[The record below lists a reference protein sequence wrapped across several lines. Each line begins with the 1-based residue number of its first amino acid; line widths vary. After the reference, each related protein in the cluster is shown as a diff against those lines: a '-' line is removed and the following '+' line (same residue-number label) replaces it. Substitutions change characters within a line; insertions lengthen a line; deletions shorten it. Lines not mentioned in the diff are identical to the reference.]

1 MSLRLG
7 WNMLIRLTIWP
18 PPCGFAGSTT
28 TRSFMWIR
36 LELAATSMKLA
47 TCEFVEWLQPRF
59 FIVFLLNLYVRG
71 ILLLCYPAFQ
81 SRDLASPLATH
92 SFREKTSSSRRFH
105 PWFVLNFELRS
116 SFRFVMV
123 VNPMRNMKSFGWR
136 PGNSRYLLFEV
147 WRLGMQK
154 KLQWLTH
161 PCVRLCEEEF
171 VWKSFGGRYRWV
183 FNWEF
188 LHSLIQQS
196 CECVHTCIRSSF

>member
-1 MSLRLG
+1 MEFCFSA
-7 WNMLIRLTIWP
+7 IRLFNHET
-18 PPCGFAGSTT
+18 
-28 TRSFMWIR
+28 
-36 LELAATSMKLA
+36 
-47 TCEFVEWLQPRF
+47 
-59 FIVFLLNLYVRG
+59 LLRPEQH
-71 ILLLCYPAFQ
+71 I
-81 SRDLASPLATH
+81 H
-92 SFREKTSSSRRFH
+92 SEKKTSSSRRFH

-171 VWKSFGGRYRWV
+171 VWKSFGGIYTV
-183 FNWEF
+183 DEF
-188 LHSLIQQS
+188 LIGNVYVVWFSNRESGAYVIRAYEAVTSSLGMFCLLGSLLRLIKTRLVSQIFGKRWWFHHD
-196 CECVHTCIRSSF
+196 CVPCRNMKRWNCGII